1 MLAGSDF
8 SGQLS
13 TTFHS
18 GVFMQGLIEL
28 AVSGGA
34 LQEQAGRASLTEA
47 TPHYTHTHTHT
58 HTQLSTQIYPPM
70 LGTHLNSKPCHHKPS
85 RALSLRHL
93 RALRAVSQHM

>member
-47 TPHYTHTHTHT
+47 TPHYTHTHTHNY
-58 HTQLSTQIYPPM
+58 L
-70 LGTHLNSKPCHHKPS
+70 HKYTP
-85 RALSLRHL
+85 LC
-93 RALRAVSQHM
+93 

>member
-34 LQEQAGRASLTEA
+34 LQE
-47 TPHYTHTHTHT
+47 
-58 HTQLSTQIYPPM
+58 
-70 LGTHLNSKPCHHKPS
+70 
-85 RALSLRHL
+85 
-93 RALRAVSQHM
+93 

>member
-28 AVSGGA
+28 AVLGGA
-34 LQEQAGRASLTEA
+34 LQEQAGTASLTEA
-47 TPHYTHTHTHT
+47 TPHTHTHTH
-58 HTQLSTQIYPPM
+58 LSTQIYHPP
-70 LGTHLNSKPCHHKPS
+70 C
-85 RALSLRHL
+85 
-93 RALRAVSQHM
+93 

>member
-28 AVSGGA
+28 AVLGGA
-34 LQEQAGRASLTEA
+34 LQEQAGTASLTEA
-47 TPHYTHTHTHT
+47 TPHTHTHNYLHKYTTH
-58 HTQLSTQIYPPM
+58 PP
-70 LGTHLNSKPCHHKPS
+70 C
-85 RALSLRHL
+85 
-93 RALRAVSQHM
+93 

>member
-28 AVSGGA
+28 AVLGGA
-34 LQEQAGRASLTEA
+34 LQEQAGTASLTEA
-47 TPHYTHTHTHT
+47 TPHTHTIIYTNIPPTPHVRHTA
-58 HTQLSTQIYPPM
+58 QLQAMSSQI
-70 LGTHLNSKPCHHKPS
+70 
-85 RALSLRHL
+85 
-93 RALRAVSQHM
+93 Q

>member
-28 AVSGGA
+28 AVLGGA
-34 LQEQAGRASLTEA
+34 LQEQAGTASLTEA
-47 TPHYTHTHTHT
+47 TPHTHTHTI
-58 HTQLSTQIYPPM
+58 IYTNIPPPM
-70 LGTHLNSKPCHHKPS
+70 LGTQLNSKPCHHKSS
-85 RALSLRHL
+85 RALSLRHP
-93 RALRAVSQHM
+93 RALRAVSQHA

>member
-18 GVFMQGLIEL
+18 GVFMQVLIEQ

-47 TPHYTHTHTHT
+47 TPHTHTHT
-58 HTQLSTQIYPPM
+58 STQIHPP
-70 LGTHLNSKPCHHKPS
+70 HV
-85 RALSLRHL
+85 RHTPQL
-93 RALRAVSQHM
+93 QAMSSQTQ

>member
-28 AVSGGA
+28 AVLGGA
-34 LQEQAGRASLTEA
+34 LQEQAGTASLTEA
-47 TPHYTHTHTHT
+47 TPHT
-58 HTQLSTQIYPPM
+58 HTQLSTQIYHPPPM
-70 LGTHLNSKPCHHKPS
+70 LGTQLNSKPCHHKSS
-85 RALSLRHL
+85 RALSLRHP
-93 RALRAVSQHM
+93 RALRAVSQHA

>member
-28 AVSGGA
+28 AVLGGA
-34 LQEQAGRASLTEA
+34 LQEQAGTASLTEA
-47 TPHYTHTHTHT
+47 TPHT
-58 HTQLSTQIYPPM
+58 HTQLSTQIYHPPPM
-70 LGTHLNSKPCHHKPS
+70 LGTQLNSKPCHPNPVEPS
-85 RALSLRHL
+85 PLGIR
-93 RALRAVSQHM
+93 VP

>member
-58 HTQLSTQIYPPM
+58 IIYTNIPPYVRHTPQLQAMSSQTQ
-70 LGTHLNSKPCHHKPS
+70 
-85 RALSLRHL
+85 
-93 RALRAVSQHM
+93 

>member
-1 MLAGSDF
+1 MGGQEGAGRRGAVLASSDF

-34 LQEQAGRASLTEA
+34 LQE
-47 TPHYTHTHTHT
+47 
-58 HTQLSTQIYPPM
+58 
-70 LGTHLNSKPCHHKPS
+70 
-85 RALSLRHL
+85 
-93 RALRAVSQHM
+93 

>member
-28 AVSGGA
+28 AVLGGA
-34 LQEQAGRASLTEA
+34 LQEQAGTASLTEA
-47 TPHYTHTHTHT
+47 TPHT
-58 HTQLSTQIYPPM
+58 HTQLSTQIYHPP
-70 LGTHLNSKPCHHKPS
+70 C
-85 RALSLRHL
+85 
-93 RALRAVSQHM
+93 

>member
-18 GVFMQGLIEL
+18 GVFMQVLIEQ

-34 LQEQAGRASLTEA
+34 LQEQAGRASQPEA
-47 TPHYTHTHTHT
+47 TPHTHTYLHKYTPPHVR
-58 HTQLSTQIYPPM
+58 HSPQLQAMSSQTQ
-70 LGTHLNSKPCHHKPS
+70 
-85 RALSLRHL
+85 
-93 RALRAVSQHM
+93 